1 MTDATNIFS
10 DEDQRLKFENSQD
23 AYIVSESDTVILFA
37 NRSAH
42 RIFGYGEGEM
52 IGTSILKSMPEDK
65 RDNYLKDMEDA
76 LAGKTVTSKNSP
88 GKLFAQ
94 RKNGE
99 AFPIELEYYHYI
111 KDLKDL
117 FVTRIKDI
125 SVRKEFEKESSENSE
140 ASAGRIIDSVYK
152 IQKKLGSGAQGDIY
166 HVKTT
171 SSGFDLALKM
181 ITVAEDQ
188 KEKFRDIID
197 SVKEEFTIIKS
208 LHHRNIIGVYDF
220 GYDRNLDRYYY
231 TMDYLQ
237 GTDLGHYV
245 ASNPNSARF
254 PDVVY
259 QILDGLNYLHSNS
272 IIHFD
277 IKPENIFIINSP
289 TGPIVKIL
297 DFGLSEVKRHNKGN
311 VEARGTISYM
321 APEFFLN
328 PEKISPKIDLYSLGI
343 TLIHINKGFS
353 EDTSVIKGKGGGSL
367 IKALNEEYDR
377 NMELL
382 SEFKDRRVRSFI
394 SQLTEK
400 NPGTRISS
408 AVEAIVSLNNIFGT
422 DFKIPAVHHMTSF
435 LNNPKFVLRGEMLE
449 QISTLRE
456 NALKRKEGRTV
467 ILTGVSGS
475 GKTKIL
481 DQMMFEAG
489 LDLQKAVK
497 MYFDD
502 NTSEDFL
509 IGKLLLRKTY
519 NLYSDDFGIKDD
531 YERILAD
538 IDSIIEKEQD
548 FSYIYNDI
556 IGFILKCSSFGHQPL
571 TVLLDSFDRY
581 DHESVKF
588 VNRLMNINKNS
599 GDLFLLISVAT
610 DKMNEAAGQ
619 SYRLMEYDPDIQ
631 KVDIPLLS
639 YEETEKAVD
648 IFLGRIGSLPPD
660 FVKKV
665 YDHTRG
671 NYRKLMQCMDELF
684 QEGVL
689 NYVSGLLLF
698 RDNGKFSL
706 ILKDDSG
713 KTVRSIVE
721 TLEDTDVNVL
731 RLLCVTFNKLTIEE
745 IKLVIPVSDY
755 DLKKTLKRLF
765 ELELISG
772 YQNLYKAVRKEVKD
786 YVFKQCSKQDLIDL
800 YGKILEIPIS
810 DKFSQYAFL
819 LIRTFMSTEKRR
831 SHLNMVGKYIDKILK
846 LDSND
851 NLYYLLLN
859 SLKIAEDNE
868 LRFRLE
874 INYAYYLDKK
884 DKDKAVK
891 LMTHLDRLFRKKGRI
906 IDNRISFIRLKLR
919 MLDPEKYN
927 YNAYEFIK
935 TVLPV
940 MQEGMKPEDMYTELL
955 DFVKKLLVSGVYFD
969 QGAGMI
975 TMLEEVIKNDR
986 NVSFEYPDLI
996 SAMKFIYGVVEW
1008 KDEYENVLAGY
1019 INDYVI
1025 NQKFNSNYFF
1035 LIRSIAIL
1043 SEKGLIKGDYS
1054 ERLNYGLEV
1063 AYRSKHIDSVFEMY
1077 TILSNYYFY
1086 KYDYEKSLYW
1096 DQKKI
1101 DLKQKLRKELTTDD
1115 IGDIATAKA
1124 NLYYPVGEVITLIQE
1139 TRRQAKENN
1148 ELSTYITYLTNE
1160 FILLHRKGDF
1170 KNAKSTVRK
1179 AYLYFRTIPGADVLR
1194 HYERVAKYYPE
1205 VFSKEECLQDV
1216 KKLRSDGTVSEE
1228 VFIKM
1233 NELSEKFYEYNIC
1246 YRWSPDRVEEILS
1259 GSLELETPMMLLH
1272 YLKSN
1277 RKLPD
1282 VQKVMGKVDNRFY
1295 NTECTGDH
1303 LSFMV
1308 TKFMLTKET
1317 GLIDRMYEFSRK
1329 LHIDGY
1335 VMINVYT
1342 MIPFMEFALM
1352 VNVPKKILTRFIDL
1366 YEEINNY
1373 LYGNMDDTQ
1382 LKLFES
1388 TYFFRRGRKIIEYY
1402 NKL

>member
-1 MTDATNIFS
+1 MTEIQNIFS

-23 AYIVSESDTVILFA
+23 AFMVSDSDTVILFA
-37 NRSAH
+37 NMSAH
-42 RIFGYGEGEM
+42 RIFGYGEDEM

-76 LAGKTVTSKNSP
+76 LDGKTLTSENSP

-94 RKNGE
+94 RRNGE
-99 AFPIELEYYHYI
+99 IFPIELAYYHYT
-111 KDLKDL
+111 KDSKDL
-117 FVTRIKDI
+117 FVTQIKDI
-125 SVRKEFEKESSENSE
+125 SERKEFEKESSENSD
-140 ASAGRIIDSVYK
+140 ASTGRIIDSVYR
-152 IQKKLGSGAQGDIY
+152 IQKKLGSGAQGEIF

-171 SSGFDLALKM
+171 GSGFDLALKM
-181 ITVAEDQ
+181 ITIAMDQ
-188 KEKFRDIID
+188 KEKFKDIID

-208 LHHRNIIGVYDF
+208 LHHKNIISVYDF
-220 GYDRNLDRYYY
+220 GYDRKLDRYYY

-237 GTDLGHYV
+237 GTDLRQYV
-245 ASNPNSARF
+245 QSNPDSARF

-277 IKPENIFIINSP
+277 IKPENIFIVNSP
-289 TGPIVKIL
+289 AGPIVKIL
-297 DFGLSEVKRHNKGN
+297 DFGLSEVKKHNKQSID
-311 VEARGTISYM
+311 ARGTISYM

-343 TLIHINKGFS
+343 SLIHVNKGITEEES
-353 EDTSVIKGKGGGSL
+353 AINGKGGSL
-367 IKALNEEYDR
+367 IKAMNREYEQ

-382 SEFKDRRVRSFI
+382 SEFRDRRVRSFI

-408 AVEAIVSLNNIFGT
+408 AIEAIVSLNNIFGT

-435 LNNPKFVLRGEMLE
+435 LNNPKFVLRDEVYE
-449 QISTLRE
+449 QISTLRQHT
-456 NALKRKEGRTV
+456 LKRKEGRTV

-481 DQMMFEAG
+481 DQMIFEAG
-489 LDLQKAVK
+489 LNLEKAVK

-519 NLYSDDFGIKDD
+519 NLYSDDFGIKEE
-531 YERILAD
+531 YEKILAD
-538 IDSIIEKEQD
+538 ISSIIEKEQD

-556 IGFILKCSSFGHQPL
+556 IGFIMKCSSFGTLPL
-571 TVLLDSFDRY
+571 TVLLDSFERY
-581 DHESVKF
+581 DQESVKF
-588 VNRLMNINKNS
+588 VNRLLNINKNS
-599 GDLFLLISVAT
+599 GNLFLLISAAT

-631 KVDIPLLS
+631 KIDIPLLS
-639 YEETEKAVD
+639 YEETEKAVG
-648 IFLGRIGSLPPD
+648 IFLGKIGSLPPD
-660 FVKKV
+660 FIKKV

-698 RDNGKFSL
+698 RDNGKFSH

-713 KTVRSIVE
+713 KSIRSIVE
-721 TLEDTDVNVL
+721 TLEEEDISIL
-731 RLLCVTFNKLTIEE
+731 RLLCVTFNKLTTGE
-745 IKLVIPVSDY
+745 IKSVIPVSDY
-755 DLKKTLKRLF
+755 DLKKILKRLF

-772 YQNLYKAVRKEVKD
+772 YQDLYKAVRKEVKD
-786 YVFKQCSKQDLIDL
+786 YVFKQCSRQELIDL
-800 YGKILEIPIS
+800 YRKILEIPHN
-810 DKFSQYAFL
+810 DKFSQYAVL
-819 LIRTFMSTEKRR
+819 LIRTFMSTEKSR
-831 SHLNMVGKYIDKILK
+831 SHLNMVGKYIDKIMK

-859 SLKIAEDNE
+859 SLKIADDKE

-874 INYAYYLDKK
+874 VNYAYYLDKK
-884 DKDKAVK
+884 DKEKAVK
-891 LMTHLDRLFRKKGRI
+891 LMSHLDRLFKKKGRI

-919 MLDPEKYN
+919 MLDPEKYD

-935 TVLPV
+935 SVLPV
-940 MQEGMKPEDMYTELL
+940 MQEGMKSGDMYAELL
-955 DFVKKLLVSGVYFD
+955 DFVKKLLVSGEYFE
-969 QGAGMI
+969 QGAGI
-975 TMLEEVIKNDR
+975 ISMLEEVMKNDR
-986 NVSFEYPDLI
+986 NISFEYPDI
-996 SAMKFIYGVVEW
+996 VSAMKFIFGVVEW
-1008 KDEYENVLAGY
+1008 KDEYENTLSGY

-1025 NQKFNSNYFF
+1025 NQKFNDNYFF

-1043 SEKGLIKGDYS
+1043 SEKGFIKGDYS

-1063 AYRSKHIDSVFEMY
+1063 AYRSKHLDNVFEMY

-1139 TRRQAKENN
+1139 TRSQAKENN

-1170 KNAKSTVRK
+1170 KSAKSTVRK

-1228 VFIKM
+1228 VFVKM

-1246 YRWSPDRVEEILS
+1246 YRWSPDRVDEILS

-1272 YLKSN
+1272 YLKLN

-1282 VQKVMGKVDNRFY
+1282 VQKVMGEVDNRFY

-1303 LSFMV
+1303 LAFLV

-1317 GLIDRMYEFSRK
+1317 VLIDRIYEFSRK

-1342 MIPFMEFALM
+1342 IIPFMEFALM
-1352 VNVPKKILTRFIDL
+1352 VSVPKKLLTRFIDF
-1366 YEEINNY
+1366 YDEIKNY
-1373 LYGNMDDTQ
+1373 LYDYMDETQ

-1402 NKL
+1402 GKL